1 MSSVARPIACFYMV
15 TMSGAVRH
23 GGAKSSKEYAM
34 AQDYELNVRVTGIDK
49 AAKDIGSVTD
59 DVENLN
65 EAMEKTASESEQI
78 GGKSKKG
85 FAGLAKGLGSGVKGF
100 KALRGAIIATGIGA
114 LVTVLGGLVAKLS
127 ENKKVMDIV
136 QQATAGLGAVFNLLV
151 DAITPIGD
159 LITTAFTSPQT
170 AIDQLKG
177 ALEGVQSW
185 FGSLFEYI
193 GAKFMVRWNKFIIGI
208 KEAQLAWNRFTG
220 DTEDVN
226 RLVDEIATLEQ
237 EIDAFQNTAEEAAG
251 QVVAPFEAAAEAVKQ
266 FTQEAKTAS
275 ASARAL
281 KKEQQ
286 DLAQSNREL
295 DVAYANSMA
304 QVEELKKKR
313 DDERLSL
320 EERAQAAQDAAKI
333 DAEFAARRMKS
344 AEDQAALIRREIE
357 LQGETEE
364 RLDALRDA
372 EVAISEARQAS
383 AAVQTELMTSLYGI
397 EQERITQAQE
407 AAALERELVTERMSE
422 RDQELQAI
430 RDQLTERLQVIDQL
444 KVAEEEKEALRVQ
457 ARKNADALLLEAQQ
471 QFIQEDAE
479 AAEAARKEQAELD
492 KAAADQRLADTQQA
506 LQAEMALKQEV
517 ASNTFSILSN
527 LNEAFSKKGEQQ
539 SKKSFERTKA
549 LSIAETLVST
559 YLAAQAAFASQ
570 FKPLSTVDS
579 PVRGAL
585 AAGAAVAGGLA
596 RVAAIKSQQ
605 YNGGGGGAGS
615 AATGGG
621 FSGGTTSVGVDVGSL
636 IPNQDTPT
644 PEPVRAY
651 VVENEISNK
660 QALNRELQIQTTL

>member
-1 MSSVARPIACFYMV
+1 
-15 TMSGAVRH
+15 
-23 GGAKSSKEYAM
+23 M

-78 GGKSKKG
+78 GDKSKKG

-226 RLVDEIATLEQ
+226 RLVDEIGTLEQ

-251 QVVAPFEAAAEAVKQ
+251 QVVAPFEAAAQAVKK

-320 EERAQAAQDAAKI
+320 EERAQAAQEAAKI
-333 DAEFAARRMKS
+333 DAEFAARRMKA
-344 AEDQAALIRREIE
+344 AEGQAALIRREIK
-357 LQGETEE
+357 LQGQTEE

-372 EVAISEARQAS
+372 EVAVSEARQAS

-492 KAAADQRLADTQQA
+492 KAASDQRLADTQQA

-527 LNEAFSKKGEQQ
+527 LNEAFSKKGEEQ

-570 FKPLSTVDS
+570 FKPLATVDS
-579 PVRGAL
+579 PIRGAL

>member
-1 MSSVARPIACFYMV
+1 
-15 TMSGAVRH
+15 MSGAVRH

>member
-151 DAITPIGD
+151 DAITPIED

-364 RLDALRDA
+364 RLDAFL
-372 EVAISEARQAS
+372 ARHPGWRCS
-383 AAVQTELMTSLYGI
+383 FS
-397 EQERITQAQE
+397 R
-407 AAALERELVTERMSE
+407 RFDVTEYG
-422 RDQELQAI
+422 DGFYTAH
-430 RDQLTERLQVIDQL
+430 LTRQV
-444 KVAEEEKEALRVQ
+444 
-457 ARKNADALLLEAQQ
+457 
-471 QFIQEDAE
+471 
-479 AAEAARKEQAELD
+479 
-492 KAAADQRLADTQQA
+492 
-506 LQAEMALKQEV
+506 
-517 ASNTFSILSN
+517 
-527 LNEAFSKKGEQQ
+527 
-539 SKKSFERTKA
+539 
-549 LSIAETLVST
+549 
-559 YLAAQAAFASQ
+559 
-570 FKPLSTVDS
+570 
-579 PVRGAL
+579 
-585 AAGAAVAGGLA
+585 
-596 RVAAIKSQQ
+596 
-605 YNGGGGGAGS
+605 
-615 AATGGG
+615 
-621 FSGGTTSVGVDVGSL
+621 
-636 IPNQDTPT
+636 
-644 PEPVRAY
+644 
-651 VVENEISNK
+651 
-660 QALNRELQIQTTL
+660 

>member
-1 MSSVARPIACFYMV
+1 MSSVARPIACFYMD